1 MLFYGVVPGETLHCL
16 SFAFFRFRH
25 QHLDDTGK
33 NGTEVGADKH
43 QAMEVVLLESF
54 DEVTQAQTWGTV
66 LTPY

>member
-1 MLFYGVVPGETLHCL
+1 MLFYGVVRGETLRCL

-43 QAMEVVLLESF
+43 HAMEVVLLESF
-54 DEVTQAQTWGTV
+54 VPTS
-66 LTPY
+66 